1 MKVIIAG
8 SRTIT
13 DEASI
18 FCNFDSVYFDQIDEI
33 VAGGASGVDSF
44 GPRIAE
50 MRQARFTLFPADWI
64 KYGKAAGFLRNKQM
78 ADYAD
83 ALIAIWDG
91 KSKGTRHMINLM
103 LDAGKHTHVFVV
115 K

>member
-1 MKVIIAG
+1 MKVIVAG
-8 SRTIT
+8 SRNIT
-13 DEASI
+13 DEASV
-18 FCNFDSVYFDQIDEI
+18 FCNIESVWFEKIDEI
-33 VAGGASGVDSF
+33 VSGTASGVDRL
-44 GPRIAE
+44 GERYAAE
-50 MRQARFTLFPADWI
+50 RGIPVKQFPADWAAH
-64 KYGKAAGFLRNKQM
+64 GKAAGYMRNKQM

-91 KSKGTRHMINLM
+91 RSKGTRHMINLM